1 MCNHLGSITMG
12 ISLSVCL
19 YCCMWVCV
27 GSSVSNPAMKS
38 HLFVQSGQD
47 GSECCWTWY
56 RLIRVRMIK

>member
-38 HLFVQSGQD
+38 HMFV
-47 GSECCWTWY
+47 
-56 RLIRVRMIK
+56 

>member
-19 YCCMWVCV
+19 YCCMWEMM

-38 HLFVQSGQD
+38 HMFGAICLEPYVGKMVPNVA
-47 GSECCWTWY
+47 G
-56 RLIRVRMIK
+56 LGIG